1 MDLYLP
7 MRGDCGAPER
17 IAEGRRQVT
26 AYLILSNSEPKDKP
40 EMSIRID
47 DDGDIWLKFSERGG
61 ELSVVLNQR
70 QFLEFV
76 KAAEIKRG
84 EL

>member
-1 MDLYLP
+1 M
-7 MRGDCGAPER
+7 
-17 IAEGRRQVT
+17 T
-26 AYLILSNSEPKDKP
+26 ASIILSNSEPKDKP

-70 QFLEFV
+70 QF
-76 KAAEIKRG
+76 IHDG
-84 EL
+84 ECSESCCDFYKCPSCGLRFRVEVAQ